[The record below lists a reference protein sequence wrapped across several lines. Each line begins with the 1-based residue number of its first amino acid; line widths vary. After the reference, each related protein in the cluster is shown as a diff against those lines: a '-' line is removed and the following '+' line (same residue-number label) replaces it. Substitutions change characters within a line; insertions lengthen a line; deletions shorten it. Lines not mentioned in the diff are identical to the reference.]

1 MIQRI
6 QSLWLLLSAG
16 LMGALF
22 VVPYIRSGN
31 TYPELPIHLVA
42 VKILS
47 ILSIVVT
54 FLSIFMFKNRKTQRT
69 IVRLGLILKLLV
81 VTYIACSVLILLKGV
96 IAFDWGVA
104 LPIAA
109 ITLDLL
115 AMKAIK
121 KDDDLVKSI
130 DRIR

>member
-22 VVPYIRSGN
+22 VVPYIRTGN
-31 TYPELPIHLVA
+31 TYTELPIHLVA
-42 VKILS
+42 VKVLS

-54 FLSIFMFKNRKTQRT
+54 FMSIFMFKNRKTQRT
-69 IVRLGLILKLLV
+69 IVRLGLVLKVLV

-109 ITLDLL
+109 MILDFL